1 MRETRLDVYR
11 VLREEDLLQ
20 PPGERDVRTRRTRD
34 GSEAFV
40 RVRNF
45 TREHRSIGVRFSV
58 GHKREGDEKERTRVS
73 RVYEGKR
80 EESEGGEKTAS
91 VGKEE
96 REGGTKTNE

>member
-1 MRETRLDVYR
+1 M
-11 VLREEDLLQ
+11 Q

-40 RVRNF
+40 RVWNF
-45 TREHRSIGVRFSV
+45 ISEHRSIGLRISV

-73 RVYEGKR
+73 RVYERKR
-80 EESEGGEKTAS
+80 EESEGGKKTAG